1 MRLWGISVSEGFQCQ
16 SMVALDAAQQ
26 LPRTSAGDRGPPL
39 PARSWLT
46 NNSRSPGQARQTM
59 AASTGVVARRP
70 AVSTRCMNCRSA
82 KYRPMGQATP
92 TTTYLALAE
101 GADDPERPGGLYL
114 AAQMSRRM
122 HLSAGQRVLDLGA
135 VEGLR
140 PSSRQSPGPGRPTR
154 SRRPRSLDAIG
165 VGAGDRH
172 STHRVARQARMAP
185 WTPCGRVDR
194 GWPGAYRPLKRGG
207 RFSMNARRPSS

>member
-1 MRLWGISVSEGFQCQ
+1 MSRIFCGLRSLSGSRGVSGGGLTPKVCLPWDQSSRLWGISVSKGFQCQ

-59 AASTGVVARRP
+59 AASTGVVEDGLRLRP
-70 AVSTRCMNCRSA
+70 GMNCRSA

-101 GADDPERPGGLYL
+101 GAKGLVGCTL
-114 AAQMSRRM
+114 PHRC
-122 HLSAGQRVLDLGA
+122 LDVCIFQPDRGCLTSVRWRA
-135 VEGLR
+135 YE
-140 PSSRQSPGPGRPTR
+140 SRQRSGPPDTIEATALARCDR
-154 SRRPRSLDAIG
+154 SWSR
-165 VGAGDRH
+165 
-172 STHRVARQARMAP
+172 
-185 WTPCGRVDR
+185 
-194 GWPGAYRPLKRGG
+194 
-207 RFSMNARRPSS
+207 